1 MKQNLSAVVDHKVK
15 EILEELAHKK
25 RLRLSQFVA
34 KILEEYIDRGGFR
47 ALTQEQAQTD
57 TAKKYAMSEEEQEE
71 LNGLVDEVDDMASA
85 LFKKWNQFLQVRG
98 KAQNLPF
105 FTTIQTQTNRRPYW
119 HRPNTGL

>member
-85 LFKKWNQFLQVRG
+85 LFKK
-98 KAQNLPF
+98 
-105 FTTIQTQTNRRPYW
+105 
-119 HRPNTGL
+119 